1 MRYSTVAILSLFA
14 IGCAGKAH
22 VSPTES
28 AQPAAYTEAPAAALV
43 FEPPLARGVAH
54 PELARGPRQPS
65 AFLGFE
71 ESTTESYFSATD
83 DLQSNDYGDF
93 YVRQSFTVKSGARTR

>member
-1 MRYSTVAILSLFA
+1 MRYSTLAILCLLAF
-14 IGCAGKAH
+14 GCAGKAH
-22 VSPTES
+22 VSAVES

-65 AFLGFE
+65 AFLGFDE
-71 ESTTESYFSATD
+71 PATESYFTATYD
-83 DLQSNDYGDF
+83 WQSNDFGDF
-93 YVRQSFTVKSGARTR
+93 YVRQSFSVKSASRTR